1 MGNKEYQKCFVCG
14 KENPIGLQV
23 DFTLDNSGKSQ
34 AKLIIASDYEGY
46 PGVVHGGIIS
56 TLLDEAMAKAV
67 FALGKAA
74 FTANMSLKY
83 RRQLPSDIPVTLE
96 GKIVQDRGRM
106 IKTQATIFDED
117 GVFAEAEAL
126 FVLPRK

>member
-14 KENPIGLQV
+14 KENPIGLKV
-23 DFTLDNSGKSQ
+23 DFTLDESGIAQ

-74 FTANMSLKY
+74 FTANMNLKY
-83 RRQLPSDIPVTLE
+83 RRQLPSNTPIILE

-106 IKTQATIFDED
+106 IKTQATIFDKD

>member
-1 MGNKEYQKCFVCG
+1 MENKEYQKCFVCG
-14 KENPIGLQV
+14 KENPIGLKV
-23 DFTLDNSGKSQ
+23 DFSLDDSGNAT
-34 AKLIIASDYEGY
+34 AKLMIASDYEGY

-67 FALGKAA
+67 FALGKIA

-83 RRQLPSDIPVTLE
+83 RRQLSSNTPVTLE
-96 GKIVQDRGRM
+96 GRITTDRGRF
-106 IKTQATIFDED
+106 IKTAATIFDDD
-117 GVFAEAEAL
+117 GIYAEAEAL